1 MHQGLIDVLS
11 IFVLTGLFICLYF
24 LWVTI
29 CDMYDSRKKY
39 VTASDFMDMLEHLSK
54 EFRIDDITFR
64 NYRQKVEIHIYCS
77 LRTST
82 LPAGTLV
89 GLYMKN
95 SEFLKIYGLDVDDII
110 KSSRSN

>member
-29 CDMYDSRKKY
+29 RDMYDSRKKY

-54 EFRIDDITFR
+54 EFRIDDITFH

-77 LRTST
+77 LRTSA

-89 GLYMKN
+89 GFYMKN
-95 SEFLKIYGLDVDDII
+95 SEFLKINGLDVDAII
-110 KSSRSN
+110 KSSRSK

>member
-24 LWVTI
+24 LRVI
-29 CDMYDSRKKY
+29 IRDMYDSRKKY
-39 VTASDFMDMLEHLSK
+39 VTASDFMDMLKHLAK

-95 SEFLKIYGLDVDDII
+95 SEFLKINGLDVDAII
-110 KSSRSN
+110 KSSRSK